1 MIEDEKIFISV
12 LQEALHNDTTGQLE
26 SEICQRLHEISQRL
40 ETNQQQLNSVE
51 VHADIKAA
59 QRAVAGAQR
68 VMQLFTGRK
77 II

>member
-1 MIEDEKIFISV
+1 MINHEKIFITQ

-26 SEICQRLHEISQRL
+26 NEVNQRLEGISQRL
-40 ETNQQQLNSVE
+40 EKKQQHLNSVE

-59 QRAVAGAQR
+59 QQAVAGAQR
-68 VMQLFTGRK
+68 GMQLFSGRE

>member
-12 LQEALHNDTTGQLE
+12 LQEALHNDATGQLE
-26 SEICQRLHEISQRL
+26 SEISQRLHEISQRL

>member
-1 MIEDEKIFISV
+1 MTNHEKIFITQ

-26 SEICQRLHEISQRL
+26 NEVNQRLQEISQRL
-40 ETNQQQLNSVE
+40 ENNQQQLNSP
-51 VHADIKAA
+51 DIHNNINAA
-59 QRAVAGAQR
+59 QQAVAGAQR

>member
-26 SEICQRLHEISQRL
+26 REISQRL
-40 ETNQQQLNSVE
+40 NEIAQRLEKNQQQLNSVD
-51 VHADIKAA
+51 VHADINAA
-59 QRAVAGAQR
+59 QQAVASAQR
-68 VMQLFTGRK
+68 FMQLFTGRK